1 MMRGWRPLLRL
12 AWRDARRA
20 RGRSVLVLVM
30 IALPVLAVTAADVVI
45 STQDLTS
52 EESLDRRLGSADA
65 LVSLDP
71 HATNLVQAFDP
82 DDGSGSSASTQQG
95 NDHTFA
101 DVRRVL
107 GPDVRSLAVRE
118 SDIRV
123 TTGKGVA
130 RAAATEVD
138 ATDPMTDGMFR
149 LSSGRYPKS
158 DDEAAVNQAL
168 VDRGIGV
175 GDRLEVVDGRTL
187 TVVGI
192 AESGSFRTPSHVL
205 ARPGALGVTSET
217 GPRHWLVE
225 AGPVSWDKVR
235 ELNELGAIVLSRSV
249 IEDPPPKSELPPEI
263 VSFGTDDAWLA
274 VVVLVV
280 SMALL
285 EVVLLAGP
293 AFAVSAR
300 RQSRT
305 IALMA
310 ATGASPGQARR
321 LVIAGGIVLGG
332 IAAAVGVAAGIV
344 VGRLA
349 LPLAQGF
356 SDSRFGPFD
365 VPWLHLLGI
374 AAFGL
379 ASAVLAAV
387 VPAWIAS
394 QHDVVAVLAGRRGD
408 RRPSLSSPV
417 VGLVLLGVGI
427 AGAAYGAKQASMGE
441 VFIAGSAVTAVFGM
455 ILLVPVV
462 IVGLARISRRL
473 PLPLRFAFRDAARH
487 RTRTVPAVAAVA
499 ATVAG
504 VVALGIALTSDA
516 AEAEATY
523 TQQLPMGMAQVTG
536 FYGQS
541 GRTEPGQWD
550 RYAAV
555 VAGELPD
562 NRVVRVSGVPEDNTL
577 IEFRVPGKPML
588 LTDYASA
595 LGSPVL
601 VNDELPDE
609 ELGIIE
615 ADRPKARRAFAG
627 GEAVVFAHEPVTA
640 EQVTVV
646 VERFNQDGTSTSS
659 DPVRIPAVVV
669 RPEGRVAMAQAVLP
683 PAVAERI
690 DLEVATMSLLI
701 DGPVSESAETDLQEA
716 LAAISPDAS
725 FYVER
730 GYQAEDTTVIVQ
742 LVLAALGGVLMLGG
756 TLTAT
761 FLALS
766 DARPDLATLAAVG
779 AEPRTRRLVGA
790 AYALVVGLVGAVLG
804 AAVGF
809 IPGIAV
815 TYPLTGQAWNGPRP
829 EGLASH
835 YLDVPWLLIL
845 GLVVGL
851 PVLTAAVV
859 GLAARSRLPMMARID

>member
-1 MMRGWRPLLRL
+1 MTRGWRPLLRL

-20 RGRSVLVLVM
+20 RGRSFLVLVM

-52 EESLDRRLGSADA
+52 KESLDRRLGSADA

-71 HATNLVQAFDP
+71 FATNVIQAFDP
-82 DDGSGSSASTQQG
+82 DDGSGSGPGTQSG

-107 GPDVRSLAVRE
+107 GSDARSLDLHDG
-118 SDIRV
+118 DIRV
-123 TTGKGVA
+123 TTDKGVA
-130 RAAATEVD
+130 RAVATEVD
-138 ATDPMTDGMFR
+138 ATDPMTTGMFR
-149 LSSGRYPKS
+149 LSSGRYPKT
-158 DDEAAVNQAL
+158 DGEAAVNQAL
-168 VDRGIGV
+168 ADRGIGV
-175 GDRLEVVDGRTL
+175 GDRLEVIDGRTL

-192 AESGSFRTPSHVL
+192 AESGSFRSPAHVL
-205 ARPGALGVTSET
+205 ARPGALGLTGETS
-217 GPRHWLVE
+217 PRHWLVE
-225 AGPVSWDKVR
+225 AGPVSWDEVR
-235 ELNELGAIVLSRSV
+235 ELNKLGATVLSRSV
-249 IEDPPPKSELPPEI
+249 IENPPPKSELPPEVASI
-263 VSFGTDDAWLA
+263 GTDDAWLA

-310 ATGASPGQARR
+310 ATGATPGQARR
-321 LVIAGGIVLGG
+321 LVLAGGVVLGG
-332 IAAAVGVAAGIV
+332 IAAVAGVVIGIV

-349 LPLAQGF
+349 VPLVQGF

-394 QHDVVAVLAGRRGD
+394 RQDVVAVLAGRRGD
-408 RRPSLSSPV
+408 RRPSLRSPV
-417 VGLVLLGVGI
+417 LGLVLLGVGI
-427 AGAAYGAKQASMGE
+427 AGAAYGARQASMGE
-441 VFIAGSAVTAVFGM
+441 VFIAGSAVIAVFGM

-462 IVGLARISRRL
+462 VVGLARLARRL
-473 PLPLRFAFRDAARH
+473 PLPLRFAVRDAARH

-504 VVALGIALTSDA
+504 VVALGIGITSDTAEGRA
-516 AEAEATY
+516 AY
-523 TQQLPMGMAQVTG
+523 TPQLPMGMAAVTMSSM
-536 FYGQS
+536 QPDATQAAS
-541 GRTEPGQWD
+541 WD
-550 RYAAV
+550 RLAGAV
-555 VAGELPD
+555 EGRLPD
-562 NRVVRVSGVPEDNTL
+562 NRL
-577 IEFRVPGKPML
+577 IRVPGVPMDAAYMEFKVPGEPAL
-588 LTDYASA
+588 LDTYSLTFGTAA
-595 LGSPVL
+595 LVA
-601 VNDELPDE
+601 DDLPDVQ
-609 ELGIIE
+609 LGIPAAE
-615 ADRPKARRAFAG
+615 REQARRALAR
-627 GEAVVFAHEPVTA
+627 GEVVVFATEPMSA
-640 EQVTVV
+640 DQVKVIAGRLTQ
-646 VERFNQDGTSTSS
+646 NGGTSSS
-659 DPVRIPAVVV
+659 KRANLPAFFVQ
-669 RPEGRVAMAQAVLP
+669 PDGA
-683 PAVAERI
+683 AVAEAILPRS
-690 DLEVATMSLLI
+690 VAARLDVPVTTTTLLI
-701 DGPVSESAETDLQEA
+701 DGPVSSTAQVDLEEA
-716 LAAISPDAS
+716 VGAISSDAS

-779 AEPRTRRLVGA
+779 AAPRSRRLVGA

-815 TYPLTGQAWNGPRP
+815 TYPLTSQAWDGPRP
-829 EGLASH
+829 EGLESH
-835 YLDVPWLLIL
+835 YLDIPWLLVL
-845 GLVVGL
+845 GLVIGL
-851 PVLTAAVV
+851 PLLTAAVV
-859 GLAARSRLPMMARID
+859 GLSARSRLPMMARID